1 MKIAKPPSMSS
12 GKWRAP
18 RLTDDGYPFNL
29 AVGEPGAWVLVG
41 HVRSGTPLGLGAT
54 CDNPSGRIGQV
65 WSKSGRAPGDV
76 WVVFPDQ
83 TVASLPVNSLTLA
96 TEPAEQ
102 LELSA

>member
-1 MKIAKPPSMSS
+1 MSS

-18 RLTDDGYPFNL
+18 KLTEDGYPFNP

-41 HVRSGTPLGLGAT
+41 HVRSDTSRGLGAT

-83 TVASLPVNSLTLA
+83 TVANLPVKCLA
-96 TEPAEQ
+96 PAADPFEQ
-102 LELSA
+102 IELSA